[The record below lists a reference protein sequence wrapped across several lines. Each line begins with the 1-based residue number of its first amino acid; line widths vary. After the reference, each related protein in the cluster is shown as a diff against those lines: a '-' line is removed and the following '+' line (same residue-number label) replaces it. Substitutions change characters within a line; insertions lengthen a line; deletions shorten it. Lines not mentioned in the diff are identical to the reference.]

1 MYLICSGDGAV
12 AEMRASAIEP
22 STCVAVGVILVG
34 AGVLIDMT
42 SVPIIGIVV
51 SAGGFFLKEKG
62 PS

>member
-1 MYLICSGDGAV
+1 MLMLEWIKD
-12 AEMRASAIEP
+12 RAIEP

-42 SVPIIGIVV
+42 FISIIGIVV